1 MICIIIENSKKME
14 LRIVNRSDFCPVQI
28 KSQVIAVAAA
38 EGAFRVYDFV
48 DVVIVGDF
56 LELGKKCYICN
67 LLGFIY
73 YT

>member
-1 MICIIIENSKKME
+1 MNNNREFQKIAVKNSE
-14 LRIVNRSDFCPVQI
+14 QERFCPVQI
-28 KSQVIAVAAA
+28 KPQVIAVAAA